1 MVKEILKEDA
11 ERRDDEEDRDEE
23 EDEEE
28 ETESDRKTTEKANTL
43 ADHLKSMID
52 SQTELVQ
59 TQKAMSEIILSLNSR
74 LSSLEKG
81 EGSMNLKDHKGT
93 DVDMKSGKE
102 VKVSNTPY
110 QTNEQA
116 KLDADGEEASK
127 DKVTVIGKTTETP
140 RPAASVETV
149 NKSYSQDFS
158 PVLKDARELGFQDI
172 SKIAEFI
179 RTGKYYT
186 PSADEVGF

>member
-1 MVKEILKEDA
+1 MLF
-11 ERRDDEEDRDEE
+11 R
-23 EDEEE
+23 
-28 ETESDRKTTEKANTL
+28 S
-43 ADHLKSMID
+43 
-52 SQTELVQ
+52 
-59 TQKAMSEIILSLNSR
+59 
-74 LSSLEKG
+74 
-81 EGSMNLKDHKGT
+81 
-93 DVDMKSGKE
+93 
-102 VKVSNTPY
+102 
-110 QTNEQA
+110 
-116 KLDADGEEASK
+116 
-127 DKVTVIGKTTETP
+127 VTVIGKTTETP

>member
-11 ERRDDEEDRDEE
+11 ERRDDEEDQE

-102 VKVSNTPY
+102 VKVGDTPY
-110 QTNEQA
+110 TGFIEQA
-116 KLDADGEEASK
+116 ELDADGKEASK